1 MINYKII
8 VKYIFITGATDYSQM
23 KDSGFDANRTGASKR
38 LLYLCLTQHMA
49 VKKSRCPIGCN
60 PA

>member
-1 MINYKII
+1 
-8 VKYIFITGATDYSQM
+8 M
-23 KDSGFDANRTGASKR
+23 KDSGFGVSRTGASEG
-38 LLYLCLTQHMA
+38 LPYLCLTQHMA